1 MLMIEKSLQDYISEA
16 KSGEPTP
23 GGGSVAALSGSLGA
37 ALTMM
42 VGNLTIDRKIYKE
55 LDEEDRELMDKNF
68 KLLDEHIEKL
78 NAIVDEDTKA
88 FDGVM
93 DAFGMPKETDEEK
106 AARSKAIEEGY
117 KVALEVP
124 LRCAG
129 ECLKAMKLQKI
140 FADYGNIGA
149 LTDVGVGTLLL
160 YTGLESALMNV
171 LINLKGIKDEA
182 FNEETTV
189 KMDSMLEEGKKLKD
203 ELLDIVYGRL
213 R

>member
-1 MLMIEKSLQDYISEA
+1 MLMIDKSLQNYIAEA

-23 GGGSVAALSGSLGA
+23 GGGSVAALAGSLGA

-55 LDEEDRELMDKNF
+55 LDSEDRDLMDKNF
-68 KLLDEHIEKL
+68 ELLDNHIEKL
-78 NAIVDEDTKA
+78 NGIIDEDTKA

-93 DAFGMPKETDEEK
+93 TAFGMPKETDEEK
-106 AARSKAIEEGY
+106 AKRAKAIEEGY
-117 KVALEVP
+117 KIALEVP
-124 LRCAG
+124 LRCAS
-129 ECLKAMKLQKI
+129 ECLESMKLQKI

-171 LINLKGIKDEA
+171 LINLKGIKDEE
-182 FNEETTV
+182 FNKITTE
-189 KMDSMLEEGKKLKD
+189 KMNSMLSEGKILKD
-203 ELLDIVYGRL
+203 DLLEIVYDRL
-213 R
+213 K